1 MGNSLCRDMI
11 LLLINR
17 LCPLSAVTEDNDCRY
32 QCLIFL
38 TYFSWLPY
46 VLQETN
52 ELHSESG
59 NPSLHKKLL
68 NDVCNATK
76 LLDIE
81 DDGLAAE
88 DEFDGIDP
96 ALKEKLDR

>member
-1 MGNSLCRDMI
+1 M
-11 LLLINR
+11 
-17 LCPLSAVTEDNDCRY
+17 
-32 QCLIFL
+32 
-38 TYFSWLPY
+38 
-46 VLQETN
+46 QETN

-59 NPSLHKKLL
+59 NPSLHNKLL

-76 LLDIE
+76 LLDLE

-96 ALKEKLDR
+96 ALKEKLDRYNYCLKCFLLVTVNSTLKAMWSQC

>member
-1 MGNSLCRDMI
+1 M
-11 LLLINR
+11 
-17 LCPLSAVTEDNDCRY
+17 
-32 QCLIFL
+32 
-38 TYFSWLPY
+38 
-46 VLQETN
+46 LQESN

-59 NPSLHKKLL
+59 NPSLHNKLL
-68 NDVCNATK
+68 TDVSNATK
-76 LLDIE
+76 LLNID